1 MTTSAPAPRLILAG
15 LSEPEARAVER
26 ALCRGGIDPRCERV
40 ATVPELL
47 DALNGGGRSDIV
59 VTGEGLGEPLSVL
72 GTLHQAGKRAH
83 CFVLADDATEELAWR
98 AIDYGAR
105 DVLSRA
111 ELWRLAPAIRR
122 EIRAGGRNGRGAGA
136 RDETARLRALVDS
149 SVDAVLLLDD
159 ERSCTFAS
167 GAAAELLGTTEDIS
181 GRRLD
186 DFVEPGLRRE
196 LARIWGEMLRR
207 GRLQDETRIAR
218 PDGSAVD
225 VELVLRARVQGGLHA
240 AWMREIGERKRI
252 EEALHRDQVLLRST
266 LEAATDGIVVVGEDG
281 ALVYSNSRFAS
292 MWDAPDTL
300 LHGGDHDRLLD
311 FMAERVEDSGAFLD
325 RARSLRASF
334 DESFDTLRLRDGRE
348 IERYSRPLIG
358 DDGVAGR
365 VWNFRDVTERR
376 RLQQQFLQAQ
386 KMESLGRL
394 AGGVAHDFNNLMT
407 AIIGNAELDLM
418 ELPDAD
424 PLRPDLEEI
433 RQTAERAANLA
444 HQLLAFSRREIV
456 EPRVLKLNDLVART
470 ERMLRRLIG
479 ADVELTTVKSRE
491 AGRVKVDPGQFEQ
504 ILINLAVN
512 ARDAMP
518 EGGRM
523 TIRTGAATLERDA
536 GAYGGV
542 APGRYATLQVSDT
555 GCGMSPEVKERLFE
569 PFFTTK
575 EAGQGTGLGLPTCY
589 GIVNQ
594 AGGWIDVESEIGRG
608 TKLTIYLPEAQEHAE
623 PLPEA
628 DGSGYLPEGDE
639 TVLLVED
646 EDAVRR
652 IGARVLRGLGYT
664 VLEASDGQEALDL
677 VASTDQR
684 IDIVFTDIVMPRLGG
699 GGLVERIQELRPEA
713 KLLFTTGYT
722 EDQVVRGSVA
732 KRGVSLLHK
741 PFSPGSLAR
750 RVREVLDRA

>member
-15 LSEPEARAVER
+15 LSEPDARAVER
-26 ALCRGGIDPRCERV
+26 ALCRGGLDPRCERI
-40 ATVPELL
+40 ATVPDLL
-47 DALNGGGRSDIV
+47 DALNGDGRSDIV
-59 VTGEGLGEPLSVL
+59 VTGEGLGKPLSVL
-72 GTLHQAGKRAH
+72 GTLFQAGKRLC
-83 CFVLADDATEELAWR
+83 CFVLTDDVTEELAWR
-98 AIDYGAR
+98 AIDCGAR
-105 DVLSRA
+105 DVLSRD

-122 EIRAGGRNGRGAGA
+122 EIRAGRRNGRGAGA
-136 RDETARLRALVDS
+136 GNETTRLRALVDS

-159 ERSCTFAS
+159 ERRCTFAS
-167 GAAAELLGTTEDIS
+167 GAAAELLTSDIS

-186 DFVEPGLRRE
+186 DFVERGLRRE
-196 LARIWGEMLRR
+196 LERIWGEMLRR
-207 GRLQDETRIAR
+207 GRLQDETRIVR
-218 PDGSAVD
+218 PDGAAVD

-240 AWMREIGERKRI
+240 AWLREIGGRKRM

-266 LEAATDGIVVVGEDG
+266 LEAATDGIVVVGENG

-300 LHGGDHDRLLD
+300 LHGGDHDRLLE
-311 FMAERVEDSGAFLD
+311 FMAEYVEDSAAFLD
-325 RARSLRASF
+325 RSRPLHASF
-334 DESFDTLRLRDGRE
+334 DESFDTLQLRDGRE
-348 IERYSRPLIG
+348 VERYSRPLIG
-358 DDGVAGR
+358 DAGVAGR

-418 ELPDAD
+418 ELPDAH

-433 RQTAERAANLA
+433 RQTAERAATLA

-479 ADVELTTVKSRE
+479 ADVELTTVKSRA

-518 EGGRM
+518 DGGRM
-523 TIRTGAATLERDA
+523 TIRTGAATVQRDA

-542 APGRYATLQVSDT
+542 TPGRYVTLQVSDR

-594 AGGWIDVESEIGRG
+594 AGGWIDVESETGRG
-608 TKLTIYLPEAQEHAE
+608 TKFTIYLPEAQERAE

-628 DGSGYLPEGDE
+628 DGGGYLPEGDE

-664 VLEASDGQEALDL
+664 VLEASDGEEALEL
-677 VASTDQR
+677 VASTDRR
-684 IDIVFTDIVMPRLGG
+684 IDLVFTDIVMPRLGG